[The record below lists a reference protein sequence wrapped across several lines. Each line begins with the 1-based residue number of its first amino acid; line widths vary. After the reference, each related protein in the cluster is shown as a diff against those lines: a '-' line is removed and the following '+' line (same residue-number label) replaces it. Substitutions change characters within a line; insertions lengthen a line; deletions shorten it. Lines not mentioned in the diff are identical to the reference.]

1 MSETKASR
9 RRKGPVKPAARS
21 ARAKKAPAVSG
32 ALPASEEAEAPSTV
46 AQVTDE
52 GGAPD
57 TTPTERAIAL
67 FETLPPYAP
76 VAGRYNQADRYRD
89 FRKVLIEGGASVA
102 EARRVLW
109 QIFEETRL
117 FHTPIGGAADT
128 HATYA
133 RIGKQEIGR
142 WLLTVLTAAPSDAG
156 PVP

>member
-1 MSETKASR
+1 
-9 RRKGPVKPAARS
+9 
-21 ARAKKAPAVSG
+21 
-32 ALPASEEAEAPSTV
+32 
-46 AQVTDE
+46 VTDE